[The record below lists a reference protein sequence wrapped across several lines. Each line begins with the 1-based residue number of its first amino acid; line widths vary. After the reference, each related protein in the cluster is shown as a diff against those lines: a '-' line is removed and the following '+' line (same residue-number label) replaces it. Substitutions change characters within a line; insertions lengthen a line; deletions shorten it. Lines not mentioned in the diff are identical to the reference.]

1 MPKAK
6 AKPKA
11 KTTVAP
17 GTPAKSVSKKSER
30 KEPFVPVSTSEQ
42 SAGCEGLPS
51 RFVRYDGA

>member
-11 KTTVAP
+11 KTTVS
-17 GTPAKSVSKKSER
+17 TPAKSVSKKSER
-30 KEPFVPVSTSEQ
+30 KETFVPVSTSEQ

-51 RFVRYDGA
+51 RFVRYDGV